1 MTQIKR
7 QDPFARLRDNPQEPL
22 DLIPRVKP
30 KARRSRAWD
39 KQHPVISYFIPEP
52 LHVQAKDVRADILG
66 LAHQHM
72 TTITSVANAL
82 VGFSISHVRQGKLS
96 ISAVPDSTRRKMRLS
111 WEESKDNTVRK
122 IEIPRPKLSEQT
134 ALKKT
139 KSLYLGYRWGIDLD
153 KQIRALAEGISVGEV
168 VLFLLNYGLDA
179 YKDGRL
185 KFKEE
190 TITVAQKV
198 SPSW

>member
-1 MTQIKR
+1 MTQKKR

-30 KARRSRAWD
+30 KARKSRTWD

-52 LHVQAKDVRADILG
+52 LHVQAKDVRTNILG

-72 TTITSVANAL
+72 TTITSVASAL
-82 VGFSISHVRQGKLS
+82 AGFSLSHVRQGKLS

-111 WEESKDNTVRK
+111 WEESKDNSVRK
-122 IEIPRPKLSEQT
+122 IEIPKPKQSEGT
-134 ALKKT
+134 SVKKT
-139 KSLYLGYRWGIDLD
+139 KSLFLGYRWSKDYD
-153 KQIRALAEGISVGEV
+153 KQIRTLAEGISVGEV
-168 VLFLLNYGLDA
+168 VLFLLNYALDA
-179 YKDGRL
+179 YKDGHL

-190 TITVAQKV
+190 IITVAQKV
-198 SPSW
+198 SP